1 MKTIFFVRHAES
13 SFKPFEKDI
22 DRTLTSSGK
31 RNAEEMARKL
41 LEKELI
47 PENFISSPA
56 ERAIETASIF
66 MDALGTNDK
75 DLQIENDLYEPT
87 VQSFYKVIE
96 NIPDSIDS
104 VIIFS
109 HNPSITLFIN
119 ELDCQ
124 PVFDIPTCGVYV
136 IEIETKDWSE
146 FQISDKSFLMYAYP
160 EG

>member
-31 RNAEEMARKL
+31 RNAGEMARKL

-75 DLQIENDLYEPT
+75 DIQIENDLYEPT

-109 HNPSITLFIN
+109 HNPAITLFVN

-124 PVFDIPTCGVYV
+124 PVFDMPACGMYAV
-136 IEIETKDWSE
+136 
-146 FQISDKSFLMYAYP
+146 QIHAKKWNELQIADKSFLFYEFP
-160 EG
+160 KV